1 MTPVTRAFFGAMAL
15 TFFGLPLHAQEV
27 ALAGEPAT
35 DSTAAEASSVISVVR
50 PLEIQNLRPN
60 DRRGLNMFESR
71 KSDLVPYKGFRV
83 NLGGAF
89 TQQFQGLD
97 HSNTAQERL
106 VNNVNVNQLVNIGNG
121 FNNAVANMYIDAQV
135 ARGIRVAMTSYL
147 SSRHHNE
154 TWVKDGYLQV
164 DASPINHEL
173 LNRIMDVTTL
183 KVGHFEVNYG
193 DQHFRRTDNGQSLFN
208 PLVGNF
214 IMDAFTT
221 EIGTEAYIRPIPDL
235 FVMGGIF
242 AGESKG
248 MVQKADQR
256 APAFLGKIGFDKQI
270 TQDLRFRV
278 SGSAFSQAQ
287 ATSQTLYSGDRA
299 GSRYYSV
306 MENNT
311 DEKSAFTSGAI
322 NPGFNSIHAY
332 VINPFIKFHGLEL
345 FGNIET
351 SNGRARN
358 EAVTRTFK
366 QNVGEVT
373 YRFLNDALY
382 LSGRYNNVTGR
393 LATYTEDVE
402 INRTQFGGGWYINPM
417 ILMKAEYVNQNYDG
431 FAATDIRNGGNF
443 KGFMVEA
450 ALAF

>member
-1 MTPVTRAFFGAMAL
+1 MKTAFRAFFGAMAL
-15 TFFGLPLHAQEV
+15 TLVVTPLQAQEAQV
-27 ALAGEPAT
+27 AQAGAPAN
-35 DSTAAEASSVISVVR
+35 DSTAGTAVVISVLK
-50 PLEIQNLRPN
+50 PMEIQNLRAY
-60 DRRGLNMFESR
+60 DRRGLNVFETP
-71 KSDLVPYKGFRV
+71 KSDLVKYTGFKV
-83 NLGGAF
+83 NLGAAF

-97 HSNTAQERL
+97 HENTSTATTPL
-106 VNNVNVNQLVNIGNG
+106 VKIGNG

-147 SSRHHNE
+147 SARHHNE
-154 TWVKDGYLQV
+154 SWVKDGYLQV
-164 DASPINHEL
+164 DASPIDHPL
-173 LNRIMDVTTL
+173 LHRVMDVTTL
-183 KVGHFEVNYG
+183 KIGHFEVNYG
-193 DQHFRRTDNGQSLFN
+193 DQHFRRTDNGQSIYN

-221 EIGTEAYIRPIPDL
+221 EIGTEAYLRPIPSV

-248 MVQKADQR
+248 MVQKPDQR
-256 APAFLGKIGFDKQI
+256 APAFLGKVGFDKQL
-270 TQDLRFRV
+270 TEDLRVRL

-306 MENNT
+306 LETNT
-311 DEKSAFTSGAI
+311 DEKAAFTSGAI

-332 VINPFIKFHGLEL
+332 VVNPFVKFHGLEI

-351 SNGRARN
+351 SNGRARG
-358 EAVTRTFK
+358 ETVSRTFK

-373 YRFLNDALY
+373 YRFLDDALY
-382 LSGRYNNVTGR
+382 LSTRYSNVTGR
-393 LATYTEDVE
+393 LANYTSDIE
-402 INRTQFGGGWYINPM
+402 IDRTQFGGGWYINPM
-417 ILMKAEYVNQNYDG
+417 ILLKGEYVTQTYDG
-431 FAATDIRNGGNF
+431 FIATDVRNGGKF
-443 KGFMVEA
+443 KGFVFEA

>member
-1 MTPVTRAFFGAMAL
+1 MTSHSRTFIATMAL
-15 TFFGLPLHAQEV
+15 
-27 ALAGEPAT
+27 ALAASAAGAQDTQGAQVTQAGTPAQ
-35 DSTAAEASSVISVVR
+35 DSTAGTAVVISVLK
-50 PLEIQNLRPN
+50 PLEIQNLRPY
-60 DRRGLNMFESR
+60 DRRGLNVFETPKR
-71 KSDLVPYKGFRV
+71 DAIRYTGFKV
-83 NLGGAF
+83 NLGAAF

-97 HSNTAQERL
+97 HSNTSTATTPL
-106 VNNVNVNQLVNIGNG
+106 VAIGNG

-135 ARGIRVAMTSYL
+135 ARGVRVAMTSYL

-154 TWVKDGYLQV
+154 SWVKDGFLQI
-164 DASPINHEL
+164 DASPIDHPL

-193 DQHFRRTDNGQSLFN
+193 DQHFRRTDNGQSIYN

-221 EIGTEAYIRPIPDL
+221 EIGTEVYLRPIPSV
-235 FVMGGIF
+235 FVMGGVF

-248 MVQKADQR
+248 MVQKPEQR
-256 APAFLGKIGFDKQI
+256 APAFLGKAGFDKQL
-270 TQDLRFRV
+270 TQDLRVRL

-287 ATSQTLYSGDRA
+287 ATSQTLYFGDRA

-306 MENNT
+306 LETNT
-311 DEKSAFTSGAI
+311 DEKAAFTSGAI

-332 VINPFIKFHGLEL
+332 VVNPFIKFRGLEI

-358 EAVTRTFK
+358 ETTTRTFR

-382 LSGRYNNVTGR
+382 LSGRYNQVTGR
-393 LATYTEDVE
+393 LATYTDDIE
-402 INRTQFGGGWYINPM
+402 IERTQLGGGWYINPM
-417 ILMKAEYVNQNYDG
+417 ILLKGEYVKQTYDG
-431 FAATDIRNGGNF
+431 FLPADVRNGGRFN
-443 KGFMVEA
+443 GFMVEA

>member
-1 MTPVTRAFFGAMAL
+1 
-15 TFFGLPLHAQEV
+15 
-27 ALAGEPAT
+27 
-35 DSTAAEASSVISVVR
+35 
-50 PLEIQNLRPN
+50 
-60 DRRGLNMFESR
+60 
-71 KSDLVPYKGFRV
+71 
-83 NLGGAF
+83 
-89 TQQFQGLD
+89 
-97 HSNTAQERL
+97 
-106 VNNVNVNQLVNIGNG
+106 
-121 FNNAVANMYIDAQV
+121 
-135 ARGIRVAMTSYL
+135 
-147 SSRHHNE
+147 
-154 TWVKDGYLQV
+154 
-164 DASPINHEL
+164 
-173 LNRIMDVTTL
+173 
-183 KVGHFEVNYG
+183 
-193 DQHFRRTDNGQSLFN
+193 
-208 PLVGNF
+208 
-214 IMDAFTT
+214 
-221 EIGTEAYIRPIPDL
+221 
-235 FVMGGIF
+235 
-242 AGESKG
+242 

-270 TQDLRFRV
+270 TQDLRFRL

-287 ATSQTLYSGDRA
+287 ATNQTLYSGDRA

-311 DEKSAFTSGAI
+311 DEKAAFTSGHI

-332 VINPFIKFHGLEL
+332 VINPFVKFHGLEL